1 MVHSGVAA
9 RSRRERR
16 AATTTLAAMRL
27 PGLRSRLLVLA
38 FGSMVPVLAL
48 CLLLA
53 WILLERETALMR
65 DGAFTRNRAVASA
78 VDAKLDG
85 HLAALRALGTL
96 QSLERGD
103 LQDFKDAA
111 TRAQAAQPHW
121 RNVLLVDESGRQLL
135 NLRMPLGAALP
146 MEDDSELPS
155 LRDVLSSGQAR
166 VGNLGRRPVSG
177 VFGIPMQIRVEVAG
191 QALALKLII
200 DPQAF
205 TVLMTSQEL
214 PGTWVAAIVDGN
226 GRFIARNPAR
236 SPGEP
241 ASSGLRAAM
250 RESRSGWM
258 SIRTLEGMDAQQAFV
273 GSALS
278 PWTIAVAIPKD
289 EVLAGARRA
298 ALWLALGTV
307 LSMMVA
313 GGLALALARRVARP
327 IHTLARAAHDVGNG
341 NGDVTPLL
349 DDVAQRPGFAEA
361 LELTR
366 ALQHAVQSIR
376 EREAL
381 RERERVALREA
392 DQAKNE
398 FLAMLGHELRNPL
411 SAITTSAQ
419 VLRISKPGAE
429 TGVRAHQVIE
439 RQARQM
445 SRLVEDLM
453 DISRLATGKLR
464 LELELLDLCAAV
476 ERAIETWRQANT
488 LHDVRVALNC
498 GPTWV
503 RIDRARVEQILVNL
517 LENAAKFS
525 PKGGA
530 IDVEVRSQGEH
541 AVLEVRDQG
550 QGIAPEDLA
559 QIFETF
565 YQAAQ
570 SLHRPQGGLGLGLAL
585 VKRLA
590 ELHGGRV
597 QAHSDGAG
605 RGTTLTVALPLAVAP
620 AQRDAA
626 ADPPRATPG
635 RRVLLVEDNDDGR
648 LALEM
653 MLRLEGHDVEAV
665 ATGEAALGAVQRR
678 PPEVAII
685 DVGLPDIDGWEVARR
700 MSRMALVPRPLL
712 VAITGF
718 GQHEDKERSRQAGFD
733 LHLTK
738 PVDPAALSEVLSG
751 ASAQGSAAA

>member
-1 MVHSGVAA
+1 
-9 RSRRERR
+9 
-16 AATTTLAAMRL
+16 MRL

-96 QSLERGD
+96 QALERGD
-103 LQDFKDAA
+103 LQAFKDAA

-121 RNVLLVDESGRQLL
+121 RNVLLVDEGGRQLL
-135 NLRMPLGAALP
+135 NLRMPLGAPLP
-146 MEDDSELPS
+146 TEHDSELPS
-155 LRDVLSSGQAR
+155 LREVLASGQAR
-166 VGNLGRRPVSG
+166 IGNLGRGPISG
-177 VFGIPMQIRVEVAG
+177 FVGIPMQIRVQVAG
-191 QALALKLII
+191 QPRALKLIL
-200 DPQAF
+200 DPEAF
-205 TVLMTSQEL
+205 AVLMTSQEL
-214 PGTWVAAIVDGN
+214 PATWVAAIVDGD
-226 GRFIARNPAR
+226 GKFIARNPAR
-236 SPGEP
+236 APGEL
-241 ASSGLRAAM
+241 ASAGLRAAM
-250 RESRSGWM
+250 REHRSGWM
-258 SIRTLEGMDAQQAFV
+258 AIRTLEGMDAQQAFV

-278 PWTIAVAIPKD
+278 PWTIAVAMPKD

-307 LSMMVA
+307 LSMAVA

-327 IHTLARAAHDVGNG
+327 IHTLARAAHDVGS
-341 NGDVTPLL
+341 GDVTPLL
-349 DDVAQRPGFAEA
+349 DDIAQRPGFAEA
-361 LELTR
+361 LEVTR
-366 ALQHAVQSIR
+366 ALQHAVQSIG

-419 VLRISKPGAE
+419 VLRLSKPGAD
-429 TGVRAHQVIE
+429 TGARAHQVIE

-464 LELELLDLCAAV
+464 LELELLDLCAVV
-476 ERAIETWRQANT
+476 ERTLETWRQGNT
-488 LHDVRVALNC
+488 QHDVRVALHC

-503 RIDRARVEQILVNL
+503 RIDRSRVEQILVNL

-525 PKGGA
+525 PQGGA
-530 IDVEVRSQGEH
+530 IDVEVRSQDGH
-541 AVLEVRDQG
+541 AVLEVRDHG

-565 YQAAQ
+565 YQGTQ

-597 QAHSDGAG
+597 LAHSDGTG
-605 RGTTLTVALPLAVAP
+605 HGTTLTVQLPLAVAP
-620 AQRDAA
+620 AQRDAMSDA
-626 ADPPRATPG
+626 PRAAQG
-635 RRVLLVEDNDDGR
+635 RRVLVVEDNDDGR

-665 ATGEAALGAVQRR
+665 ASGAAALDAVQRR

-685 DVGLPDIDGWEVARR
+685 DVGLPDIDGWELARR
-700 MSRMALVPRPLL
+700 LSRLALVPRPLL

-738 PVDPAALSEVLSG
+738 PVDPDALSEVLH
-751 ASAQGSAAA
+751 AAQPQGSAAA

>member
-1 MVHSGVAA
+1 
-9 RSRRERR
+9 
-16 AATTTLAAMRL
+16 MRL
-27 PGLRSRLLVLA
+27 PGLRSRLLILA
-38 FGSMVPVLAL
+38 FASMVPVLAL

-53 WILLERETALMR
+53 WILLERETELMR
-65 DGAFTRNRAVASA
+65 DGALTRNRAVASA

-96 QSLERGD
+96 QALGSGD
-103 LQDFKDAA
+103 LQAFKDAA
-111 TRAQAAQPHW
+111 TRARAAQPHW
-121 RNVLLVDESGRQLL
+121 RNVLLVDERGRQLV
-135 NLRMPLGAALP
+135 NLRLPLGAALP

-155 LRDVLSSGQAR
+155 LREVLATGEAQ
-166 VGNLGRRPVSG
+166 VGNVGRGPVSG
-177 VFGIPMQIRVEVAG
+177 FVGIPVQIRVQVAG
-191 QALALKLII
+191 QPRALKLII

-205 TVLMTSQEL
+205 QVLMTSQEL
-214 PGTWVAAIVDGN
+214 PGTWAAAIVDGN
-226 GRFIARNPAR
+226 GKFVARIPPRPA
-236 SPGEP
+236 GEL
-241 ASSGLRAAM
+241 ASSGLRAAI

-258 SIRTLEGMDAQQAFV
+258 AIRTLEGVDAQQAFV

-278 PWTIAVAIPKD
+278 PWTIAVAIPKE
-289 EVLAGARRA
+289 EVLAGARQA

-307 LSMMVA
+307 LSMAVA

-327 IHTLARAAHDVGNG
+327 IHTLARAAHDVGSR
-341 NGDVTPLL
+341 DVTPLL
-349 DDVAQRPGFAEA
+349 REVAQRPGFAEA
-361 LELTR
+361 LEVNR
-366 ALQHAVQSIR
+366 ALEHAVHSIE

-381 RERERVALREA
+381 RERERMALREA

-429 TGVRAHQVIE
+429 TGVHAHQVIE

-464 LELELLDLCAAV
+464 LEVELLDLCAV
-476 ERAIETWRQANT
+476 VDRSVETWRHGNT
-488 LHDVRVALNC
+488 QHDVRVTLHC
-498 GPTWV
+498 SPTWV
-503 RIDRARVEQILVNL
+503 RIDRSRVEQILTNL

-530 IDVEVRSQGEH
+530 IDVEVRTEGEH

-550 QGIAPEDLA
+550 QGIAREDLA
-559 QIFETF
+559 LVFETF
-565 YQAAQ
+565 YQGTQ
-570 SLHRPQGGLGLGLAL
+570 LLHRPQGGLGLGLAL

-597 QAHSDGAG
+597 QAHSEGEG
-605 RGTTLTVALPLAVAP
+605 RGAVLTVHLPLAVAP
-620 AQRDAA
+620 VQREAVANAPHAA
-626 ADPPRATPG
+626 RG
-635 RRVLLVEDNDDGR
+635 RRVLIVEDNDDGR

-653 MLRLEGHDVEAV
+653 MLRLQGHDVETVGSGLAAV
-665 ATGEAALGAVQRR
+665 EAVQRQ

-700 MSRMALVPRPLL
+700 IAQMAPVPRPLL

-738 PVDPAALSEVLSG
+738 PVDPVALADVLRG
-751 ASAQGSAAA
+751 ATTQGIAAA

>member
-1 MVHSGVAA
+1 
-9 RSRRERR
+9 
-16 AATTTLAAMRL
+16 MRL

-96 QSLERGD
+96 QALERGD
-103 LQDFKDAA
+103 LQAFKDAA

-121 RNVLLVDESGRQLL
+121 RNVLLVDEGGRQLL

-146 MEDDSELPS
+146 TEDDSELPS
-155 LRDVLSSGQAR
+155 LREVLASGEAR
-166 VGNLGRRPVSG
+166 IGNLGRGPITGFV
-177 VFGIPMQIRVEVAG
+177 GIPMQIRVQVAG
-191 QALALKLII
+191 QPRALKLIL

-205 TVLMTSQEL
+205 AVLMTSQEL
-214 PGTWVAAIVDGN
+214 PATWVAAIVDGN
-226 GRFIARNPAR
+226 GKFIARNPAR
-236 SPGEP
+236 APGEL
-241 ASSGLRAAM
+241 ASPGLRAAM
-250 RESRSGWM
+250 REQRSGWM
-258 SIRTLEGMDAQQAFV
+258 SIRTLEGLDAQQAFV

-278 PWTIAVAIPKD
+278 PWTIAVAMPKD

-307 LSMMVA
+307 LSMAVA

-327 IHTLARAAHDVGNG
+327 IHTLAQAAHDVGSA
-341 NGDVTPLL
+341 DVTPLL
-349 DDVAQRPGFAEA
+349 DDIAQRPGFAEA
-361 LELTR
+361 LEVNR
-366 ALQHAVQSIR
+366 ALQHAVQSIG

-419 VLRISKPGAE
+419 VLRLSKPGAD
-429 TGVRAHQVIE
+429 TGARAHQVIE

-464 LELELLDLCAAV
+464 LELELLDLCAVV
-476 ERAIETWRQANT
+476 ERTLETWRQGNT
-488 LHDVRVALNC
+488 LHDVRVALHC

-503 RIDRARVEQILVNL
+503 RIDRSRVEQILVNL

-530 IDVEVRSQGEH
+530 IDVEVRSQGQH

-550 QGIAPEDLA
+550 QGIAPEDLT

-565 YQAAQ
+565 YQGTQ

-597 QAHSDGAG
+597 QAHSDGTG
-605 RGTTLTVALPLAVAP
+605 HGTTLAVQLPLAVAP
-620 AQRDAA
+620 AQRDAVSDA
-626 ADPPRATPG
+626 PRAAQG
-635 RRVLLVEDNDDGR
+635 RRVLVVEDNDDGR

-665 ATGEAALGAVQRR
+665 ASGAAALDAVQRR

-685 DVGLPDIDGWEVARR
+685 DVGLPDIDGWELARR
-700 MSRMALVPRPLL
+700 LSRMALVPRPLL

-738 PVDPAALSEVLSG
+738 PVDPAALTEVLH
-751 ASAQGSAAA
+751 AAQAQGSAAA

>member
-1 MVHSGVAA
+1 
-9 RSRRERR
+9 
-16 AATTTLAAMRL
+16 MRL

-38 FGSMVPVLAL
+38 FASMVPVLVL

-78 VDAKLDG
+78 VDAMLDG

-96 QSLERGD
+96 KALETGD
-103 LQDFKDAA
+103 LQAFKDAA
-111 TRAQAAQPHW
+111 TRAKAAQPHW
-121 RNVLLVDESGRQLL
+121 RNVLLVDGSGRQLL
-135 NLRMPLGAALP
+135 NLRQPLGAALP

-155 LRDVLSSGQAR
+155 LREVLATGEAR
-166 VGNLGRRPVSG
+166 IGNVGRGPLTGFV
-177 VFGIPMQIRVEVAG
+177 GIPLQIRVQVAG
-191 QALALKLII
+191 QPRALKLIL
-200 DPQAF
+200 DPQTF
-205 TVLMTSQEL
+205 EVLMSSQQL
-214 PGTWVAAIVDGN
+214 PTTWVAAIVDGN
-226 GRFIARNPAR
+226 GKFIARDPPR
-236 SPGEP
+236 PPGEL
-241 ASSGLRAAM
+241 ASSGLRAAI

-258 SIRTLEGMDAQQAFV
+258 AIRTLEGLDAQQAFV

-278 PWTIAVAIPKD
+278 PWTIAVAMPKD

-307 LSMMVA
+307 LSMAVA

-327 IHTLARAAHDVGNG
+327 IHTLARAAHDVGSA
-341 NGDVTPLL
+341 DATPLL

-361 LELTR
+361 LEVNR
-366 ALQHAVQSIR
+366 ALQHSVQSIR

-429 TGVRAHQVIE
+429 TGARAHQVIE

-464 LELELLDLCAAV
+464 LELELLDLCAV
-476 ERAIETWRQANT
+476 VDRAIETWRQGNT
-488 LHDVRVALNC
+488 VHDVRVTLHCA
-498 GPTWV
+498 PTWV
-503 RIDRARVEQILVNL
+503 RIDRSRVEQILVNL

-525 PKGGA
+525 PKGSA
-530 IDVEVRSQGEH
+530 IDVEVRSVGDH
-541 AVLEVRDQG
+541 AVLEVRDPG
-550 QGIAPEDLA
+550 QGIATEDLTLV
-559 QIFETF
+559 FETF
-565 YQAAQ
+565 YQGTQ

-597 QAHSDGAG
+597 HAHSDGEG
-605 RGTTLTVALPLAVAP
+605 RGTTMTVQFPLAMAP
-620 AQRDAA
+620 AQHDAVSDA
-626 ADPPRATPG
+626 PRPAQG
-635 RRVLLVEDNDDGR
+635 RRVLLVEDNEDGR

-653 MLRLEGHDVEAV
+653 MLQLEGHDVEAV
-665 ATGEAALGAVQRR
+665 GSGQAALEAVQRR

-700 MSRMALVPRPLL
+700 ISLMALTARPLL

-738 PVDPAALSEVLSG
+738 PVDPDALAQVLGSVTTH
-751 ASAQGSAAA
+751 GSAAA

>member
-1 MVHSGVAA
+1 
-9 RSRRERR
+9 
-16 AATTTLAAMRL
+16 MRL

-38 FGSMVPVLAL
+38 FASMVPVLAL

-53 WILLERETALMR
+53 WILLERESALMR
-65 DGAFTRNRAVASA
+65 DGAFTRNRLVASA

-85 HLAALRALGTL
+85 HLSALRGLGTL
-96 QSLERGD
+96 QALEKGD
-103 LQDFKDAA
+103 LQAFKDAA

-121 RNVLLVDESGRQLL
+121 RNVLLVDDSGRQLL
-135 NLRMPLGAALP
+135 NLRLPLGAALP
-146 MEDDSELPS
+146 TEDDSELPS
-155 LRDVLSSGQAR
+155 LREVLATGEAR
-166 VGNLGRRPVSG
+166 IGNLGRGPVSRF
-177 VFGIPMQIRVEVAG
+177 VGIPVQIRVQVAG
-191 QALALKLII
+191 QARALKLIL

-205 TVLMTSQEL
+205 VVLMTSQQL
-214 PGTWVAAIVDGN
+214 PRTWAAAIVDGN
-226 GRFIARNPAR
+226 GKIIARHPPR
-236 SPGEP
+236 PPGEL
-241 ASSGLRAAM
+241 ASSGLRAAI

-258 SIRTLEGMDAQQAFV
+258 AIRTLEGMDAQQAFV

-278 PWTIAVAIPKD
+278 PWTVAVAIPKE

-307 LSMMVA
+307 LSMAVA

-327 IHTLARAAHDVGNG
+327 IHTLARAAHDVGS
-341 NGDVTPLL
+341 GDITPLL
-349 DDVAQRPGFAEA
+349 DDVEQRPGFAEA
-361 LELTR
+361 LDVNR

-429 TGVRAHQVIE
+429 TGARAHQVIE

-464 LELELLDLCAAV
+464 LELELLDLCAVV
-476 ERAIETWRQANT
+476 ERALESWRQGNT
-488 LHDVRVALNC
+488 QHDVRISLRC

-503 RIDRARVEQILVNL
+503 RLDRSRVEQILVNL
-517 LENAAKFS
+517 LENAARFS
-525 PKGGA
+525 PKGSA
-530 IDVEVRSQGEH
+530 IDVEVRSEGDH
-541 AVLEVRDQG
+541 AILEVRDCG
-550 QGIAPEDLA
+550 QGIAAEDLTLV
-559 QIFETF
+559 FETF
-565 YQAAQ
+565 YQGTQ

-585 VKRLA
+585 VKRLT
-590 ELHGGRV
+590 ELHGGQV
-597 QAHSDGAG
+597 QAHSAG
-605 RGTTLTVALPLAVAP
+605 VDRGTTVTVQFPLAVAP
-620 AQRDAA
+620 PQREPVSDAPSA
-626 ADPPRATPG
+626 ARG
-635 RRVLLVEDNDDGR
+635 RRVLVVEDNDDGR

-653 MLRLEGHDVEAV
+653 MLRLEGHEVEAV
-665 ATGEAALGAVQRR
+665 GTGLAALDAAQRR
-678 PPEVAII
+678 PPEVVIV

-700 MSRMALVPRPLL
+700 MTLMALVPRPLL

-738 PVDPAALSEVLSG
+738 PVDPAALSAVLNT
-751 ASAQGSAAA
+751 ATVRGSAAA

>member
-1 MVHSGVAA
+1 
-9 RSRRERR
+9 
-16 AATTTLAAMRL
+16 MRL

-38 FGSMVPVLAL
+38 FASMVPVLAL

-53 WILLERETALMR
+53 WILLERETELVR
-65 DGAFTRNRAVASA
+65 DGALTRNRAVASA

-85 HLAALRALGTL
+85 HLAALRSLGTL
-96 QSLERGD
+96 QALEQGD
-103 LQDFKDAA
+103 LQAFKDAA

-121 RNVLLVDESGRQLL
+121 RNVLLVDERGRQLV
-135 NLRMPLGAALP
+135 NLRLPIGGALP
-146 MEDDSELPS
+146 MEDESELPL
-155 LRDVLSSGQAR
+155 LREVLATGEAR
-166 VGNLGRRPVSG
+166 IGNLGRGPVSG
-177 VFGIPMQIRVEVAG
+177 FVGIPVQIRVQVAG
-191 QALALKLII
+191 QARALKLII

-205 TVLMTSQEL
+205 AVLMTSQEL
-214 PGTWVAAIVDGN
+214 PSTWVAAIVDGN
-226 GRFIARNPAR
+226 GKFIARNPAR
-236 SPGEP
+236 PPGEL

-258 SIRTLEGMDAQQAFV
+258 AIRTLEGVDAQQAFV

-278 PWTIAVAIPKD
+278 PWTVAVAMPRV
-289 EVLAGARRA
+289 EVLAGARQA

-307 LSMMVA
+307 LSMAVA

-327 IHTLARAAHDVGNG
+327 IHTLARAAHDVGSD
-341 NGDVTPLL
+341 DVTPLL
-349 DDVAQRPGFAEA
+349 DEVAQRPGFAEA
-361 LELTR
+361 LEVNH

-376 EREAL
+376 EREVL
-381 RERERVALREA
+381 RERERIALREA

-429 TGVRAHQVIE
+429 TGARAHQVIE

-445 SRLVEDLM
+445 ARLVEDLM

-464 LELELLDLCAAV
+464 LELELLDLCAV
-476 ERAIETWRQANT
+476 VDRTIETWRQST
-488 LHDVRVALNC
+488 TQHDVQVMLHCR
-498 GPTWV
+498 PTWV
-503 RIDRARVEQILVNL
+503 RMDRSRVEQILVNL
-517 LENAAKFS
+517 LENATKFA
-525 PKGGA
+525 PTGDR
-530 IDVEVRSQGEH
+530 IDVEVQTDGAY

-550 QGIAPEDLA
+550 QGIAPQDLGL
-559 QIFETF
+559 IFETF
-565 YQAAQ
+565 YQGTQ

-597 QAHSDGAG
+597 HAHSEGEG
-605 RGTTLTVALPLAVAP
+605 RGTTMTVQFPLAVAP
-620 AQRDAA
+620 AEL
-626 ADPPRATPG
+626 DPVSHAPRAAQG
-635 RRVLLVEDNDDGR
+635 RRVLVVEDNDDGR
-648 LALEM
+648 FMLETL
-653 MLRLEGHDVEAV
+653 LRLEGHQVESV
-665 ATGEAALGAVQRR
+665 ASGLAALEAVQRQ

-700 MSRMALVPRPLL
+700 ISRMALVPRPLL

-718 GQHEDKERSRQAGFD
+718 GQLEDKERSRQAGFD

-738 PVDPAALSEVLSG
+738 PVHPDALSDVLR
-751 ASAQGSAAA
+751 SADTQGSATA